1 MSTVSGNTALDEST
15 IVIWGAGA
23 IGGTLAA
30 AFVEA
35 GESVLL
41 VDSSV
46 AHVDAIN
53 ARGLVITG
61 PFIDRTVR
69 IEACLPQ
76 DFKGR
81 YQRFMLAVKAH
92 HTSAAIAQIKPH
104 LADDGF
110 VVSFQNGLNERVIA
124 ELIGA
129 ERTVGA
135 FVNFGAD
142 IHEPGL
148 INYGGR
154 GAVVIGELDGITRP
168 RTEELYRLLLCFDSA
183 AVLTPNIWGYLWA
196 KMIYGAQLFAT
207 ALTSESIAEVLA
219 MHRFRPVMIQLARE
233 IGAVAAAEGVTLQAF
248 DGFDPSAFLLDAS
261 EARTA
266 QSFDDMV
273 VHNRRSAKSH
283 SGIWRDLAIHKRKT
297 EIDAQIAPAIAIGR
311 DHGIDLPVTQR
322 LVELIH
328 MIEQG
333 RLPQSIGTLALLA
346 DTDVILEGAF

>member
-1 MSTVSGNTALDEST
+1 MPAEPEMHSETSP

-30 AFVEA
+30 ALIEA
-35 GESVLL
+35 GESVML
-41 VDSSV
+41 VDNSI

-61 PFIDRTVR
+61 PFIDRT
-69 IEACLPQ
+69 IMIKACLPQ
-76 DFKGR
+76 DLTGR
-81 YQRFMLAVKAH
+81 YRRFFLAVKAH
-92 HTSAAIAQIKPH
+92 HTEPAISEIMPH
-104 LADDGF
+104 LEEDGY

-124 ELIGA
+124 RLIGA

-154 GAVVIGELDGITRP
+154 GAVVVGEMDGIARP
-168 RTEELYRLLLCFDSA
+168 RTEELHRLLLSFDSA
-183 AVLTPNIWGYLWA
+183 AILTPNISGYLWA

-207 ALTSESIAEVLA
+207 ALSNESIADVMA
-219 MHRFRPVMIQLARE
+219 MQRFRPVMTRLARE
-233 IGAVAAAEGVTLQAF
+233 IGAVAAAEGVSLQAF
-248 DGFDPSAFLLDAS
+248 DGFDPAAFLIDAS
-261 EARTA
+261 VARTA

-297 EIDAQIAPAIAIGR
+297 EIDAQIAPAIAIGAS
-311 DHGIDLPVTQR
+311 HGLDLPVTRR
-322 LVELIH
+322 LVQLIH
-328 MIEQG
+328 LIERGELSQTV
-333 RLPQSIGTLALLA
+333 GTLALLA
-346 DTDVILEGAF
+346 DADIVLAGAV